1 MQVEDLYA
9 RLTVL
14 GVRDYV
20 DKAEVIYVDIA
31 GLPGYTALLLGCL
44 YKIPLQT
51 WVRLACRGLSLK
63 SCICIAQRQEPS
75 K

>member
-1 MQVEDLYA
+1 MWDMIVVFVAMQVEDLYA

-14 GVRDYV
+14 GVREYV

-51 WVRLACRGLSLK
+51 WVRVAYTRSLLR
-63 SCICIAQRQEPS
+63 SG
-75 K
+75 